1 MLSVASMLT
10 FARSPWL
17 MRIFP
22 VLLVCLAL
30 ATCSSH
36 LLLPQVTTPAQPG
49 LRDLSS
55 VQLIAVSASN
65 DSQAPSE
72 RTALLTSLL
81 RDGLSL
87 RGYREGSPAQLRA
100 YYWLGLRRE
109 PVELST
115 DLPPPGLLGPYQSV
129 HRLKEERATLHLR
142 LTDLQDQVLWEG
154 QVDTGLSPAWDSDEQ
169 LHKASNA
176 LLLQVPMAR

>member
-1 MLSVASMLT
+1 
-10 FARSPWL
+10 

-65 DSQAPSE
+65 DSQAPAE
-72 RTALLTSLL
+72 RAALLTSLL

-100 YYWLGLRRE
+100 YYWLGLRSE

-115 DLPPPGLLGPYQSV
+115 DLPPPGLLGPYQNV
-129 HRLKEERATLHLR
+129 HHLKEERATLHLR
-142 LTDLQDQVLWEG
+142 LTDLQDHVLWEG

-176 LLLQVPMAR
+176 LLQQVPIAR

>member
-1 MLSVASMLT
+1 
-10 FARSPWL
+10 

-36 LLLPQVTTPAQPG
+36 LLLPQVTTPAQPE
-49 LRDLSS
+49 LRGQHR
-55 VQLIAVSASN
+55 VQLLALPASSDN
-65 DSQAPSE
+65 LPAASTRAA
-72 RTALLTSLL
+72 ALTGLL

-87 RGYREGSPAQLRA
+87 RGYREGTPVQLRA

-142 LTDLQDQVLWEG
+142 LTDLQDHVLWEG
-154 QVDTGLSPAWDSDEQ
+154 QIDTGLSPAWDSDEQ
-169 LHKASNA
+169 LRKASNA
-176 LLLQVPMAR
+176 LLQQIPMAH